1 MSTPQISCIIPVYNG
16 QDHLERAVRSVL
28 NQNHV
33 DVEVLLIDDF
43 SPQQEARD
51 CATSLAHS
59 DSRVRTFFLPDNG
72 GQSRARN
79 LGAVL
84 ARAPLI
90 TFLDQD
96 DEHVQDWYWQAA
108 QLLKQNPDAGAISG
122 AAQVVDLPARLG
134 IQDDDLRIAGLS
146 YVFTNNIVFRRSVF
160 QASGGFPTG
169 EQWRSPSAGE
179 DGHYRR
185 RLTQHWNALGCQ
197 IPALIHHAREGGA
210 TVYFLDR
217 SRVESGQVLIEQND
231 WERNGG
237 MRQAVEQY
245 ESFLNASMDE
255 IRHCLK
261 SEATVS

>member
-108 QLLKQNPDAGAISG
+108 QLLKQNPGAGAISG

-134 IQDDDLRIAGLS
+134 IQDEDLRIVGLS

-160 QASGGFPTG
+160 QASGGFPVA
-169 EQWRSPSAGE
+169 EQWRTPSAGE
-179 DGHYRR
+179 DGHYRS
-185 RLTQHWNALGCQ
+185 LLLKHWHALGCMT
-197 IPALIHHAREGGA
+197 PALVHHAREGGS

-217 SRVESGQVLIEQND
+217 SRVENGRVHTELNEWEKNGVLQL
-231 WERNGG
+231 
-237 MRQAVEQY
+237 AAEQY
-245 ESFLNASMDE
+245 TEFVNTHMKE
-255 IRHCLK
+255 IHLCLK
-261 SEATVS
+261 PDAALG